1 MECEYDETIGGSVL
15 NGYILKRLLS
25 MLPILAVVA
34 IVVFMI
40 VHLTPGDPAA
50 IMLGDEAGEQEVAE
64 LHKQLG
70 LDLPLAVQFFH
81 WLGNVLQGDLGRSYF
96 SDMPVTQA
104 FWEHLGPTVSVAIL
118 AQIIAI
124 LIAIPIGVTAARRRG
139 TMIDQTVMGIS
150 LFGISVPSFLLG
162 LFLILLF
169 SVQLKWLPVAGYKP
183 LSAGLWNHLR
193 YLILPAV
200 ALGFMQAALIARMT
214 RSSMLD
220 ILADHYIK
228 TARAKG
234 VKERIVIYKHAFR
247 NAFIP
252 VLTVIGETFGG
263 LVTGAAVVETVF
275 NIPGIG
281 QLIISSVERRDYA
294 VIQGTVLL
302 ITVTYVFLN
311 LIIDLLYGM
320 IDPRVRLN
328 RKER

>member
-1 MECEYDETIGGSVL
+1 MS
-15 NGYILKRLLS
+15 GYILKRLLS

-34 IVVFMI
+34 VVVFMI

-50 IMLGDEAGEQEVAE
+50 VMLGDEAGEKEIAE
-64 LHKQLG
+64 LRSQLG

-81 WLGNVLQGDLGRSYF
+81 WLANVLQGDLGKSYF
-96 SDMPVTQA
+96 SDVPVTQA

-124 LIAIPIGVTAARRRG
+124 LIAIPIGIMAARRRG
-139 TMIDQTVMGIS
+139 TMIDQAVMGVS

-169 SVQLKWLPVAGYKP
+169 AVQLKWLPVAGYKP
-183 LSAGLWNHLR
+183 LSSGLWNHLR
-193 YLILPAV
+193 YLILPAL

-220 ILADHYIK
+220 IIADNYIK

-234 VKERIVIYKHAFR
+234 LKERMVIYKHALR
-247 NAFIP
+247 NACIP
-252 VLTVIGETFGG
+252 ILTVIGETFGG

-302 ITVTYVFLN
+302 ITVTYVLLN
-311 LIIDLLYGM
+311 LIIDLLYG
-320 IDPRVRLN
+320 IVDPRVRLN

>member
-1 MECEYDETIGGSVL
+1 MS
-15 NGYILKRLLS
+15 GYILKRLLS

-34 IVVFMI
+34 VVVFLI

-50 IMLGDEAGEQEVAE
+50 VMLGDEAGEKEIAE
-64 LHKQLG
+64 LRAQLG
-70 LDLPLAVQFFH
+70 LDLPLVVQFFH
-81 WLGNVLQGDLGRSYF
+81 WLANVVQGDLGRSYF
-96 SDMPVTQA
+96 SDVPVTQA
-104 FWEHLGPTVSVAIL
+104 FWEHLGPSVSVAIL

-124 LIAIPIGVTAARRRG
+124 LIAIPIGIMAARRKG
-139 TMIDQTVMGIS
+139 TMMDQAVMGVS

-169 SVQLKWLPVAGYKP
+169 AVQLKWLPVAGYKP
-183 LSAGLWNHLR
+183 LSQGAWNHLR
-193 YLILPAV
+193 YLILPAL

-214 RSSMLD
+214 RSSVLD
-220 ILADHYIK
+220 ILADNYIK

-234 VKERIVIYKHAFR
+234 LKERIVIYKHALR

-252 VLTVIGETFGG
+252 ILTVIGETFGG

-302 ITVTYVFLN
+302 ITVTYVLLN
-311 LIIDLLYGM
+311 LIIDLLYG
-320 IDPRVRLN
+320 IVDPRVRLN

>member
-1 MECEYDETIGGSVL
+1 MS
-15 NGYILKRLLS
+15 GYILKRLLS

-34 IVVFMI
+34 VVVFMI

-50 IMLGDEAGEQEVAE
+50 VMLGDEAGEKEIAE
-64 LHKQLG
+64 LRSQLG

-81 WLGNVLQGDLGRSYF
+81 WLANVVQGDLGRSYF
-96 SDMPVTQA
+96 SDIPVTRA

-124 LIAIPIGVTAARRRG
+124 LIAIPIGIMAARRRG
-139 TMIDQTVMGIS
+139 TMIDQAVMGVS

-169 SVQLKWLPVAGYKP
+169 AVQLKWLPVAGYKP
-183 LSAGLWNHLR
+183 LSSGLWNHLR
-193 YLILPAV
+193 YLILPAL
-200 ALGFMQAALIARMT
+200 ALGFMQAAMIARMT

-220 ILADHYIK
+220 ILTDHYIK

-234 VKERIVIYKHAFR
+234 LKERIVIYKHALR

-252 VLTVIGETFGG
+252 ILTVIGETFGG

-275 NIPGIG
+275 NIPGMG

-302 ITVTYVFLN
+302 ITVTYVLLN
-311 LIIDLLYGM
+311 LIIDLLYG
-320 IDPRVRLN
+320 IVDPRVRLN
-328 RKER
+328 GKER